1 MLHGGSELV
10 RVRVSVESPAP
21 RPAIRATMTPTV
33 APSPSRNAINSQ
45 PGSPGAPRMR
55 TVRLGVHFEDRLA
68 LEDISL
74 DFQTGET
81 TSLIGPNG
89 AGKSTLLRCLD
100 GILPPTHG
108 EVFLDGQPVHRPS
121 PRVAYVPQRS
131 DVDWKFP
138 ISVLDVALTGRALRA
153 NRLLP
158 VPAGYREDALAAL
171 AQVRMRRFAHVQ
183 IGALSGGQQQRV
195 FIARALLQ
203 EADVFLLDEPFS
215 GVDAPTQALVLQVLD
230 SLRQTGKTIV
240 FATHDLVMAERSAD
254 VCVLLNR
261 QVIAAGPPSR
271 VLTVRNFQSTFGGTA
286 TFAVEHRPSA

>member
-1 MLHGGSELV
+1 MLHGGRELV
-10 RVRVSVESPAP
+10 RVRVSVESPAL
-21 RPAIRATMTPTV
+21 RSAIRATMTATV
-33 APSPSRNAINSQ
+33 VPSPSRNAINSQ

-55 TVRLGVHFEDRLA
+55 TVRLGVHFEDRSA

-81 TSLIGPNG
+81 TSLVGPNG

-158 VPAGYREDALAAL
+158 VPDGYREDALAAL

-261 QVIAAGPPSR
+261 QVIAAGPPSQ
-271 VLTVRNFQSTFGGTA
+271 VLTVRNFQLTFGGTA
-286 TFAVEHRPSA
+286 TFAVERRPSA

>member
-1 MLHGGSELV
+1 MT
-10 RVRVSVESPAP
+10 AT
-21 RPAIRATMTPTV
+21 AI
-33 APSPSRNAINSQ
+33 PSPSSSRQALNSQ
-45 PGSPGAPRMR
+45 LAGSAAPRMQ
-55 TVRLGVHFEDRLA
+55 TVRLGVHFEDRSA
-68 LEDISL
+68 LEDVNL
-74 DFQTGET
+74 EFQTGET
-81 TSLIGPNG
+81 TSLVGPNG

-100 GILPPTHG
+100 GILAPTHG
-108 EVFLDGQPVHRPS
+108 EIFLDGQPIHRPS

-138 ISVLDVALTGRALRA
+138 ISVLDVALMGRSLRA

-158 VPAGYREDALAAL
+158 VPARDREDALAAL
-171 AQVRMRRFAHVQ
+171 TQVRMHRYAPIQ

-230 SLRQTGKTIV
+230 DLLLAGKTIV

-261 QVIAAGPPSR
+261 RVVATGPPSQ
-271 VLTVRNFQSTFGGTA
+271 VLTVSNLQSTFGGA
-286 TFAVEHRPSA
+286 AVFTDERRPSA